1 MTVINKKTYENSGA
15 GVIVD
20 DNVILRLN
28 GKHIEIGL
36 DQGNLP
42 AATKIY
48 GSDYGKRSYEL
59 VDNDDYQPCRVFLR
73 KDLALKVIMNCRTE
87 EVPNFRKRLGFNSH
101 AKEET
106 VLGAVKL
113 YLEEKI

>member
-48 GSDYGKRSYEL
+48 DSDYGKRSYEL

-73 KDLALKVIMNCRTE
+73 EDLALKVITNCRTE
-87 EVPNFRKRLGFNSH
+87 EVPNFRKR
-101 AKEET
+101 
-106 VLGAVKL
+106 
-113 YLEEKI
+113 